1 MERSRKH
8 GWSLIALDLGVD
20 TSTPSGEMMASVIAT
35 FAQFERRLIGQKTKA
50 LAVKRAQGVVLGR
63 PREIPE
69 STIARIRELHD
80 AGLGLVATAK
90 ALNREG
96 IQTPRQGKWH
106 RAGVGRVLSWELRS

>member
-1 MERSRKH
+1 
-8 GWSLIALDLGVD
+8 
-20 TSTPSGEMMASVIAT
+20 MASVIAT
-35 FAQFERRLIGQKTKA
+35 FAQFERRLIGQKTQDA

-63 PREIPE
+63 PREILE

-80 AGLGLVATAK
+80 AGLGLVVTAK

-96 IQTPRQGKWH
+96 IQTPRKGKWH